1 MNPLRNLLCET
12 GSEGCRG
19 QEASLRRGPNHFA
32 PQGVGYA
39 HKTVWGDGRVVGG
52 HMSGGPKAPRIYETK
67 AKATPAD
74 MKKLVTLVAAAMAKP
89 QPTLKSPD
97 QKVAG
102 YNTVMLQISDSKS
115 IAIYGTWSAKFE
127 SKEIQA
133 IWEMVGKY
141 KVGAW

>member
-1 MNPLRNLLCET
+1 
-12 GSEGCRG
+12 
-19 QEASLRRGPNHFA
+19 
-32 PQGVGYA
+32 
-39 HKTVWGDGRVVGG
+39 
-52 HMSGGPKAPRIYETK
+52 MSGGPKAPRIYETK

-74 MKKLVTLVAAAMAKP
+74 MKKLATLVAAAMAKP

-102 YNTVMLQISDSKS
+102 YNTVILQISDSKS

-141 KVGAW
+141 KVGVW